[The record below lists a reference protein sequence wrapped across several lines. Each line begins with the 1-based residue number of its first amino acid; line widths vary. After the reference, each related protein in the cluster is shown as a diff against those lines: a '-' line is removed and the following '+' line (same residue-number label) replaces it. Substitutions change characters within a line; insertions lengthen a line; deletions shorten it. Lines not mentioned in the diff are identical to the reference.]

1 MSVDGEVRP
10 ARSTVDG
17 VSAGEPRSGWR
28 DRAGR
33 VVGAKEAGL
42 AAVLVIIV
50 LFLAWR
56 SPHFLTT
63 ANLTVVSRQIALA
76 LFISIGMTFVILS
89 GAIDLSVGSVV
100 ALVSVTVGQLMVTSG
115 LQPVLATG
123 LALLV
128 GALVGVFNGT
138 VVAFTRIPSFVV
150 TLGMLAMASGLAL
163 GITQGRTISGFPKG
177 FLAIGQGLTWGVP
190 NPVWLAALVAV
201 IAHLVLSRTT
211 FGRHVYLL
219 GSNEQAA
226 LLSGIAVRRT
236 KILIFTTAS
245 TLAACAAVVET
256 ARLTVGQPSAGAGY
270 ELVAIGAVVIG
281 GASLFGGE
289 GSILG
294 TVLGTTLLG
303 LILNGLILLGIS
315 AYWQQVFSGAVII
328 LAVGLNMW
336 RRQRHQT

>member
-1 MSVDGEVRP
+1 VWLERG
-10 ARSTVDG
+10 
-17 VSAGEPRSGWR
+17 
-28 DRAGR
+28 GR
-33 VVGAKEAGL
+33 LLGAKETGL

-50 LFLAWR
+50 LFLAWQ
-56 SPHFLTT
+56 SPNFLTA
-63 ANLTVVSRQIALA
+63 ANLVVVSRQIALA

-100 ALVSVTVGQLMVTSG
+100 ALVSVTVGQLMVTAG
-115 LQPVLATG
+115 LQPVLATV
-123 LALLV
+123 LALVV
-128 GALVGVFNGT
+128 GSLVGVFNGA
-138 VVAFTRIPSFVV
+138 VVAYTRIPSFVV

-163 GITQGRTISGFPKG
+163 GMTQGQTISGFPAG
-177 FLAIGQGLTWGVP
+177 FLAIGQGSTLGVP
-190 NPVWLAALVAV
+190 NPVWLAAVAAV
-201 IAHLVLSRTT
+201 VAHLVLARTT

-226 LLSGIAVRRT
+226 LLSGISVRRT
-236 KILIFTTAS
+236 KILIFTIAS
-245 TLAACAAVVET
+245 TLAACAGIVET

-270 ELVAIGAVVIG
+270 ELAAIGAVVIG

-328 LAVGLNMW
+328 LAVGLNFW
-336 RRQRHQT
+336 RQRQRQRS

>member
-1 MSVDGEVRP
+1 MSVDRDVRP
-10 ARSTVDG
+10 PKVAGGGVGSTRNVWLERG
-17 VSAGEPRSGWR
+17 
-28 DRAGR
+28 GR
-33 VVGAKEAGL
+33 LLGAKETGL

-50 LFLAWR
+50 LFLAWQ
-56 SPHFLTT
+56 SPNFLTA
-63 ANLTVVSRQIALA
+63 ANLVVVSRQIALA

-100 ALVSVTVGQLMVTSG
+100 ALVSVTVGQLMVTAG
-115 LQPVLATG
+115 LQPVLATV
-123 LALLV
+123 LALVV
-128 GALVGVFNGT
+128 GSLVGVFNGA
-138 VVAFTRIPSFVV
+138 VVAYTRIPSFVV

-163 GITQGRTISGFPKG
+163 GMTQGQTISGFPAG
-177 FLAIGQGLTWGVP
+177 FLAIGQGSTLGVP
-190 NPVWLAALVAV
+190 NPVWLAAVAAV
-201 IAHLVLSRTT
+201 VAHLVLARTT

-226 LLSGIAVRRT
+226 LLSGISVRRT
-236 KILIFTTAS
+236 KILIFTIAS
-245 TLAACAAVVET
+245 TLAACAGIVET

-270 ELVAIGAVVIG
+270 ELAAIGAVVIG

-328 LAVGLNMW
+328 LAVGLNFW
-336 RRQRHQT
+336 RQRQRQRS